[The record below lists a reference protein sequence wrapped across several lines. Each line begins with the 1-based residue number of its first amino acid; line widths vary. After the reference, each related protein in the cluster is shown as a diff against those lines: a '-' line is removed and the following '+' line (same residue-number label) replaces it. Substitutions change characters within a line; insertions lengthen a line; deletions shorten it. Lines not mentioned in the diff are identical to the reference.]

1 LIAANCKKGAG
12 SICFPSLFYARP
24 IVDMTKTFTYRIAT
38 LDDLDALRTV
48 MARAIAQNQSDF
60 LTPEQVAVSSRTM
73 GLDTQLVSDGTY
85 FIVEREGRIA
95 GCGGWSFR
103 GTLFGGDKSLVERD
117 PAPLDPT
124 TGVAKIRAMYTDPDF
139 VRQGVGSYI
148 LELGEAAAR
157 AAGFKR
163 IELMGTA
170 AGIPLYERRGYVA
183 SAPVE
188 LIPVDGVEVPH
199 LRMEK
204 QLAIEP

>member
-1 LIAANCKKGAG
+1 
-12 SICFPSLFYARP
+12 
-24 IVDMTKTFTYRIAT
+24 MTDAFTHRIAT
-38 LDDLDALRTV
+38 ESDIPALRNV
-48 MARAIAQNQSDF
+48 MARAIAQLQSDF

-117 PAPLDPT
+117 PAPLDPA
-124 TGVAKIRAMYTDPDF
+124 TGAAKIRAMYTDPDF
-139 VRQGVGSYI
+139 VRQGVGSII
-148 LELGEAAAR
+148 LELGENAAR
-157 AAGFKR
+157 EAGFKR

-170 AGIPLYERRGYVA
+170 AGVPLYERRGYKPVA
-183 SAPVE
+183 AIE
-188 LIPVDGVEVPH
+188 WIPVDGVAVPH

-204 QLAIEP
+204 QLA